1 MKKHYF
7 TFMQSLLD
15 HGHAEVVPLDEV
27 ATTKPGW
34 YLPHFG
40 VYNPQKPNK
49 VRVVYDAAAE
59 CGGVSLNSLLLPGPD
74 LTNSLIGI
82 LLRFRESPVAFMADV
97 EQMFYS
103 FSVQENHRNYL
114 KFLWYQDNN
123 PGKDIVEYRMKVH
136 IFGSTSSPAV
146 ATYGLRKTAEVE
158 KANFGPD
165 AADLV
170 NRNFYVDDALKSVP
184 TVEDAVDLLHRTQSM
199 LSTANLRLHKIA
211 SNRQEVMEAF
221 PSEDQASDLR
231 DLDLSKD
238 AVPVQRSLGVSWD
251 LKTDDFTFKV
261 STEVEEKPFTRRG
274 VLSVVNSLYDP
285 LGLVA
290 PVVIRGKAFLR
301 AMTSNLKPQD
311 WDEPLP
317 KEYKKAW
324 EAWRSSLDGLTD
336 LKVQRSYTS
345 KALTTATRKEIHTFG
360 DASSD
365 SIAAVSYLRVVW
377 PNGHVDVSFILGK
390 AKLAP
395 TRATTIPRLEL
406 CAAVLATEITL
417 LITEELDVCPDSV
430 TYYTD
435 SRVVLGYLSNETRRF
450 YVYVSNRVE
459 QIRKSSTPEQW
470 RYVSTNLNPADVATR
485 PIEAGSLPNTIW
497 HSGPDFLH
505 MHDLQADTQ
514 LKRMV
519 QQIPDDDPEVRPQV
533 QVLATEVGSKQADL
547 GTGRFTRFSGWPS
560 LVRAVSKIITV
571 ARLWHKDTNVQT
583 QKTSSKA
590 RTMEKASITIFRN
603 IQQESYKEEMQC
615 LSTGKKLPR
624 NSTLLKLNPTISA
637 DGLLVVGGPRL
648 DKATDLTDEECHPI
662 ILPSS
667 HHATILLVKHLHRK
681 CKKLRGQVQQQL
693 MADLPAERLTPS
705 PPFTYVGLD
714 VFGPW
719 EVVARRTRVIESMD
733 TSCFINAMR
742 RFLALR
748 GPAIQLRS
756 DRGSN
761 FVGAFNELQKGQ
773 AVKAVHDYLAT
784 ENFAAKYL
792 THEVLTTLMAEISA
806 IVNGRPLVPVSC
818 DPTAPEVL
826 TPSTI
831 LTLKPRTLKAAPGDF
846 DTADGKVRKVE
857 LMTATEGTQ
866 RVYTR
871 PITEVVLLKTRRDL
885 ELGQMLGYG
894 MMIARRYGHWT
905 ARNVYRSYFP
915 LIRKRLYYGSLGYL
929 WCLQDRWDTCG
940 GVYRIVGLPVV
951 STGSLGY
958 LWCAYRIDG
967 LPVLPIGSLGYL
979 WSLQDRWGY
988 LWCLQGSLGYLCCL
1002 Y

>member
-1 MKKHYF
+1 MYPPFTRSASHVRNGPRNAPWAQRLDLGWVVIGNACLDSAHVPDNISTCSTNILLNGRPSHFQPCPNHFHLKNSPVSGNNSQKKENFVNGKFMDGLGTNIFTTTKEDDKLGTSIEDRKFISIMEHGMTKNSVGNWIAPLPFREEITQLPNGRELAVRRLKSTIRNLERKPEMKKHYF

-238 AVPVQRSLGVSWD
+238 AVPVQRSLGVYWD

-290 PVVIRGKAFLR
+290 PVVIRGKAILR

-435 SRVVLGYLSNETRRF
+435 SRVVLGYF
-450 YVYVSNRVE
+450 
-459 QIRKSSTPEQW
+459 
-470 RYVSTNLNPADVATR
+470 
-485 PIEAGSLPNTIW
+485 
-497 HSGPDFLH
+497 
-505 MHDLQADTQ
+505 
-514 LKRMV
+514 
-519 QQIPDDDPEVRPQV
+519 
-533 QVLATEVGSKQADL
+533 
-547 GTGRFTRFSGWPS
+547 
-560 LVRAVSKIITV
+560 
-571 ARLWHKDTNVQT
+571 
-583 QKTSSKA
+583 
-590 RTMEKASITIFRN
+590 
-603 IQQESYKEEMQC
+603 
-615 LSTGKKLPR
+615 
-624 NSTLLKLNPTISA
+624 
-637 DGLLVVGGPRL
+637 
-648 DKATDLTDEECHPI
+648 
-662 ILPSS
+662 
-667 HHATILLVKHLHRK
+667 
-681 CKKLRGQVQQQL
+681 
-693 MADLPAERLTPS
+693 
-705 PPFTYVGLD
+705 
-714 VFGPW
+714 
-719 EVVARRTRVIESMD
+719 
-733 TSCFINAMR
+733 
-742 RFLALR
+742 
-748 GPAIQLRS
+748 
-756 DRGSN
+756 
-761 FVGAFNELQKGQ
+761 
-773 AVKAVHDYLAT
+773 
-784 ENFAAKYL
+784 
-792 THEVLTTLMAEISA
+792 
-806 IVNGRPLVPVSC
+806 
-818 DPTAPEVL
+818 
-826 TPSTI
+826 
-831 LTLKPRTLKAAPGDF
+831 
-846 DTADGKVRKVE
+846 
-857 LMTATEGTQ
+857 
-866 RVYTR
+866 
-871 PITEVVLLKTRRDL
+871 
-885 ELGQMLGYG
+885 
-894 MMIARRYGHWT
+894 
-905 ARNVYRSYFP
+905 
-915 LIRKRLYYGSLGYL
+915 
-929 WCLQDRWDTCG
+929 
-940 GVYRIVGLPVV
+940 
-951 STGSLGY
+951 
-958 LWCAYRIDG
+958 
-967 LPVLPIGSLGYL
+967 
-979 WSLQDRWGY
+979 
-988 LWCLQGSLGYLCCL
+988 
-1002 Y
+1002 